1 MTPAIVF
8 INHVLAQ
15 QGWACEKLKPHAG
28 RSVRLTALP
37 LDFTLVITPEGLVG
51 EALQGSPADNG
62 SHQGTQADD
71 QRRSPSKSDPKH
83 EPTHA
88 PNSES
93 QRESS
98 ASASRPPDVTL
109 RIPLASLPLFALDPE
124 RAMKDVRIDGDAEF
138 AQILSQLARE
148 LRWDAEEDLSRVTG
162 DIAAHRLMQGARTM
176 QTYAK
181 DAAQRMAETTTAFL
195 IDEDPVL
202 VRKSMA
208 EQFAREVSTLRDDCA
223 RLEKR
228 LELLELKRRG

>member
-8 INHVLAQ
+8 INHVLTQ
-15 QGWACEKLKPHAG
+15 QGWAREKLKPHAG
-28 RSVRLTALP
+28 RSVRVTALP
-37 LDFTLVITPEGLVG
+37 LDFTVAIKPEGLVG
-51 EALQGSPADNG
+51 AVLQGSSADKD
-62 SHQGTQADD
+62 SHQGLQADD
-71 QRRSPSKSDPKH
+71 QKKSELKSEPK
-83 EPTHA
+83 
-88 PNSES
+88 
-93 QRESS
+93 RESF
-98 ASASRPPDVTL
+98 AGASRSPDVTL

-138 AQILSQLARE
+138 AQTLSQLARQ

-162 DIAAHRLMQGARTM
+162 DIAAHRLMQGARTF

-181 DAAQRMAETTTAFL
+181 DAAQRMTETTTAFL

-223 RLEKR
+223 RIEKR
-228 LELLELKRRG
+228 LELLEVKRRG

>member
-15 QGWACEKLKPHAG
+15 QGWAREKLKPHAG
-28 RSVRLTALP
+28 RSVRVTALP
-37 LDFTLVITPEGLVG
+37 LDFTLAITPEGLVG
-51 EALQGSPADNG
+51 AVLQGSPVENG
-62 SHQGTQADD
+62 SHQGVQGDD
-71 QRRSPSKSDPKH
+71 QSKSAPRSDPKH
-83 EPTHA
+83 EP
-88 PNSES
+88 NSES
-93 QRESS
+93 KRESS
-98 ASASRPPDVTL
+98 AGASRPPDVTL
-109 RIPLASLPLFALDPE
+109 RIPLASLPWFALDPE

-138 AQILSQLARE
+138 AQTLSQLARE

>member
-15 QGWACEKLKPHAG
+15 QGWAREKLKPHAG
-28 RSVRLTALP
+28 RSVRVTALP
-37 LDFTLVITPEGLVG
+37 LDFTLAITPEGLVG
-51 EALQGSPADNG
+51 AVLQGSPVDNS
-62 SHQGTQADD
+62 SHQGVQADD
-71 QRRSPSKSDPKH
+71 QSKSAPRSDPKH
-83 EPTHA
+83 EP
-88 PNSES
+88 NSES
-93 QRESS
+93 KRESS
-98 ASASRPPDVTL
+98 AGASRPPDVTL
-109 RIPLASLPLFALDPE
+109 RIPLASVPLFALDPD

-138 AQILSQLARE
+138 AQTLSQLARE

>member
-1 MTPAIVF
+1 MTPVIVF

-15 QGWACEKLKPHAG
+15 QGWAREKLKPHAG
-28 RSVRLTALP
+28 RSLRVTALP
-37 LDFTLVITPEGLVG
+37 LDFTLAITPEGLVG
-51 EALQGSPADNG
+51 AVLQGAPLDND
-62 SHQGTQADD
+62 SHQGVQGDD
-71 QRRSPSKSDPKH
+71 QSKSPPRGDPKH
-83 EPTHA
+83 EPD
-88 PNSES
+88 SEFK
-93 QRESS
+93 RESS
-98 ASASRPPDVTL
+98 TGASRPPDVTL

-124 RAMKDVRIDGDAEF
+124 RAMRDVRIDGDAEF
-138 AQILSQLARE
+138 AQTLSQLARE
-148 LRWDAEEDLSRVTG
+148 LRWDAEEDLSRVAG

-176 QTYAK
+176 QTYVK

-208 EQFAREVSTLRDDCA
+208 EQFARAVSTLRDDCA